1 MAFFGSVISRK
12 ISVARVVGASTKPS
26 KRGPGVE
33 VAAARP
39 KTSCGTGSE
48 FMWSHAVLV
57 LRETWKY
64 ASCKRAACRF
74 NFNQFHLLKG
84 KWPTLD
90 HLVCLY
96 PAMSSCVQLASLQ
109 EGSILLWVVSLSVA
123 SPSSADICASE
134 SLTGMIRTR
143 AAQLQEALPSVYDVY
158 DLTRCKQFVVRQAAR
173 SLRVGSSH
181 GCVRLKTPGHRTS
194 ECIWQLPPVSL

>member
-1 MAFFGSVISRK
+1 
-12 ISVARVVGASTKPS
+12 
-26 KRGPGVE
+26 
-33 VAAARP
+33 
-39 KTSCGTGSE
+39 
-48 FMWSHAVLV
+48 
-57 LRETWKY
+57 
-64 ASCKRAACRF
+64 
-74 NFNQFHLLKG
+74 
-84 KWPTLD
+84 
-90 HLVCLY
+90 
-96 PAMSSCVQLASLQ
+96 
-109 EGSILLWVVSLSVA
+109 LLWVVSLSVA

-134 SLTGMIRTR
+134 SLTGDDSHTSCA